1 MFSVGETVLVVTEK
15 GIAFDGHIM
24 ARAIGDE
31 GGPPAYQVAVHKR
44 EQNAQ
49 WHKACDVFIVEEAK
63 KEEMDSIENFL
74 KKLLPPGDTFAPNRT
89 RIIHA
94 RADLF

>member
-1 MFSVGETVLVVTEK
+1 MRKNGLDFLAESHLEGVPMFAVGETVLVVTEK

-31 GGPPAYQVAVHKR
+31 GGPPAYQIAVHKR

-63 KEEMDSIENFL
+63 TENIDSIESFL
-74 KKLLPPGDTFAPNRT
+74 KK
-89 RIIHA
+89 
-94 RADLF
+94 